1 MNKSLL
7 NIQNGSLQFNRKDKK
22 ILSHINLD
30 IYPQDF
36 CVILGSNG
44 SGKSS
49 LLKLIDRQYH
59 LSSGKILFN
68 HQSLDEYSTH
78 DLSDTIKTL
87 TQNTHESLF
96 TSLTL
101 FENYLIF
108 SKQRNN
114 QKSLLDCQQYIA
126 QFNSRLSIKTNELVE
141 NLSGGE
147 KQSLALG
154 LIFLHPPTLLLLDE
168 HTSALD
174 PKSANRIMELTKKM
188 VVKNNITCIMTTH
201 DLEEA
206 RLYAT
211 NIVALKEG
219 KIHHQMKNKPGL
231 SIQELLENCF

>member
-1 MNKSLL
+1 MKNNLLSL
-7 NIQNGSLQFNRKDKK
+7 QNVSLQFNSKDKK

-30 IYPQDF
+30 ISPKDF
-36 CVILGSNG
+36 CVLLGSNG

-49 LLKLIDRQYH
+49 LLKVIEGRYSI
-59 LSSGKILFN
+59 SSGKLMFN
-68 HQSLDEYSTH
+68 HKL
-78 DLSDTIKTL
+78 LSDYSSIELSSNIKSL

-96 TSLTL
+96 TSLSL

-108 SKQRNN
+108 SHQKNN
-114 QKSLLDCQQYIA
+114 KKSLLDYQHYISP
-126 QFNSRLSIKTNELVE
+126 FNVRLGAKANELVS

-154 LIFLHPPTLLLLDE
+154 LLFINPPKLLLLDE

-174 PKSANRIMELTKKM
+174 PKSAHRIMELTKTM

-201 DLEEA
+201 DLDEA

-211 NIVALKEG
+211 DIVALKEG
-219 KIHHQMKNKPGL
+219 KIHHQFKNRADL
-231 SIQELLENCF
+231 STKELLESCF